1 MRLLQVLSSASPPRC
16 FEVIFT
22 IYNFRVPQGD
32 GWKGIALSSELGY
45 RNTLM
50 FQIQAN
56 SKKGFNSVIGVDDLQ
71 LTGCQGIDCLKFTMS
86 KVNVL
91 FLRVF

>member
-1 MRLLQVLSSASPPRC
+1 MTTMTLLKHV
-16 FEVIFT
+16 F
-22 IYNFRVPQGD
+22 YFRVPQGD

-56 SKKGFNSVIGVDDLQ
+56 SKRGFDSVIGVDDLQ
-71 LTGCQGIDCLKFTMS
+71 LTGCQGNTNYVLKLKIFIES
-86 KVNVL
+86 VKKL
-91 FLRVF
+91 FKLVFVCR